1 MTYQMREIQE
11 VCACECD
18 ECLEENCDECTCVA
32 CDCDG
37 CDCAK
42 KYELGYD

>member
-1 MTYQMREIQE
+1 MNEIQE

-18 ECLEENCDECTCVA
+18 ECLEGNCDECTCVA